1 MKRILCLCLSVILL
15 LGTLSFGCANV
26 QGKGSEVL
34 MQFLALVTEGNY
46 QSAFELLSPTILNTT
61 GQATPNGEPFV
72 TYTEFSDKYLTI
84 YDAIGLESI
93 EYTIDTVSDASI
105 TSLITYTMTYHTER
119 SGDLTNKYELQAS
132 YQDGRW
138 GVLWSPAQIFPNME
152 WGDRLLI
159 GVNYPKRGEIFDA
172 HGNLLVENVAPITVF
187 CVPTE
192 IEDKE
197 AYVKEVLAIP
207 ELKVDEKTLRER
219 LAANNSS
226 AVVALLY
233 PDEVDESLEA
243 RILALPNTGIDK
255 HAALTSTRFRGYP
268 YGTSASHLLGFAAVM
283 WAEDWKKLKDDPN
296 NTTYEKDSWLGYAG
310 LELQYEELL
319 RGEKGGYAY
328 IQGKNGQ
335 NRQTLYNIPAKD
347 GQDLHLTLDIDLQ
360 LRVEQVVDTIVYDK
374 DVTGTVVVLD
384 PTTGAL
390 KASYS
395 FPDYD
400 VEAFSRG
407 IVGDAEWTALQKD
420 PQTPMLNRTIQ
431 GLYAP
436 GSTFKPLTGIAALE
450 TGELTTEDVFPSTE
464 RILNGAYISNSGNY
478 KDAWFVDKGEYA
490 YTQIEE
496 ITRTSS
502 SNRHTPM
509 NMESSIID
517 SDNIYFSWAAL
528 KLGWDRFKNFMEYIG
543 IGEAIPFDMPT
554 QPSQVKKPDSIESY
568 ALLAMSGY
576 GQGELLLT
584 PLQMGAYIG
593 SFTNDGKAMEPYLV
607 DSIWE
612 ADGTD
617 YEAVYT
623 HEPKTWKTL
632 CNKTHADAMEQMMI
646 GVCRLPENGGGT
658 ARFLGVRSF
667 IIAGKTGTAEVGEQK
682 EKELAWFIGYR
693 AANRDGSTLAAED
706 ERLVVVMLELDMN
719 DLPQDYAMMKFMIAQ
734 ALLKDDDLSE
744 PGITETAIVEDNT
757 SNSDVV

>member
-1 MKRILCLCLSVILL
+1 MKRIISLLLSIILLMGVLSV
-15 LGTLSFGCANV
+15 GCAGV

-34 MQFLALVTEGNY
+34 EQFLALVTEGNY
-46 QSAFELLSPTILNTT
+46 QAAFELLSPTILNTT

-72 TYTEFSDKYLTI
+72 TYEEFASKYTTI

-93 EYTIDTVSDASI
+93 DYTIDNISDASI
-105 TSLITYTMTYHTER
+105 TSLVTYTMTYHTER
-119 SGDLTNKYELQAS
+119 SGSLTNTYELQAS
-132 YQDGRW
+132 YQDGKW

-152 WGDRLLI
+152 WGDRLLL

-172 HGNLLVENVAPITVF
+172 QGKLLVENVAPITVF

-197 AYVKEVLAIP
+197 AYIDAVMSIP
-207 ELKVDEKTLRER
+207 ELKVDEKTIRER

-255 HAALTSTRFRGYP
+255 QAALTSTRFRGYP
-268 YGTSASHLLGFAAVM
+268 YDTSASHFLGFAAVM
-283 WAEDWKKLKDDPN
+283 WEEDWKKLKDDPN

-374 DVTGTVVVLD
+374 DVTGTVIVMD
-384 PTTGAL
+384 PTSGAV

-407 IVGDAEWTALQKD
+407 IVGDAEWQALEKD
-420 PQTPMLNRTIQ
+420 PQTPMLNRAIQ

-450 TGELTTEDVFPSTE
+450 TGTLTTEDVFPSSE
-464 RILNGAYISNSGNY
+464 HILNGAYISASGNY
-478 KDAWFVDKGEYA
+478 KDAWFVDDGEFA
-490 YTQIEE
+490 YTGIEE
-496 ITRTSS
+496 VTRTSS
-502 SNRHTPM
+502 SKRHQPM

-517 SDNIYFSWAAL
+517 SDNIYFSWSAL
-528 KLGWDRFKNFMEYIG
+528 KLGWDQFKNFLTHIG
-543 IGEAIPFDMPT
+543 IGEPVPFDLPT
-554 QPSQVKKPDSIESY
+554 QPSQIKKPDSAETY

-593 SFTNDGKAMEPYLV
+593 SFTNEGNAMAPYLV

-612 ADGTD
+612 ANGTD
-617 YEAVYT
+617 YEAVHT
-623 HEPKTWKTL
+623 HEPTVWKTL
-632 CNKTHADAMEQMMI
+632 CSKAHAEAMEQMMI
-646 GVCRLPENGGGT
+646 GVCKLPEQGGGT

-667 IIAGKTGTAEVGEQK
+667 IIAGKTGTAEVGHQK

-706 ERLVVVMLELDMN
+706 ERVVVVMLEFNMN

-744 PGITETAIVEDNT
+744 PGITETAIVEDAT
-757 SNSDVV
+757 SNSNVA